1 MIWHGWPHNVHGGF
15 LNCKQPHWGW
25 KWGWRPLH
33 SVRIKESDKISCHLV
48 SKPFGPL
55 NYIFAT
61 AEIWNQRYYCCGAK
75 NRQKFSFETANFGR
89 YFLIFTAN
97 YRRWHWFSS
106 NEIIQI
112 PWILKGF
119 PIQSYTIENFD
130 KSRSPF
136 FGNFAAILRQIWYL
150 SKLCFGFQLSA
161 NVTQIKFKHKVNRVR
176 GF

>member
-1 MIWHGWPHNVHGGF
+1 MIWHGWPHNVHRGF
-15 LNCKQPHWGW
+15 LNCKQPHWSW

-33 SVRIKESDKISCHLV
+33 SVRIKESDKISCHLI

-55 NYIFAT
+55 RQLKFEISVTIFIASKT
-61 AEIWNQRYYCCGAK
+61 G
-75 NRQKFSFETANFGR
+75 KFFFKCADFGCD
-89 YFLIFTAN
+89 FLIFTAN
-97 YRRWHWFSS
+97 CRRWHWFSS

-150 SKLCFGFQLSA
+150 SKLCFGLQLSA
-161 NVTQIKFKHKVNRVR
+161 NVTQIKF
-176 GF
+176 